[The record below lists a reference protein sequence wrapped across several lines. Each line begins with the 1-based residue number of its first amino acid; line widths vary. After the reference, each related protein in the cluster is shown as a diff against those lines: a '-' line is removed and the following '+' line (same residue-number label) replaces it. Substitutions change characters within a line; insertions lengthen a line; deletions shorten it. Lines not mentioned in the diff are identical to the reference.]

1 MTEPEKISGDNDR
14 EAAPAEAST
23 APDDMDT
30 VKRILEAI
38 LFASSEPVPLRKM
51 RSAIGKPASER
62 VKDALAVLT
71 EDYQKGSRGMEIE
84 EVAGGF
90 RMVTNPDYSAWVL
103 KVRAPKRDD
112 RVSPAALET
121 LSIVAYKQ
129 PIPRAE
135 VDAIRGVNSGELLRR
150 LLERGLVKIVG
161 KAETLGRP
169 LLYGTTKRFL
179 EVFGLKRLEDL
190 PKGEWEREGAK
201 PGPLPQASKE

>member
-1 MTEPEKISGDNDR
+1 MTEPEKLSGDNDR
-14 EAAPAEAST
+14 EAAPVEAST

-38 LFASSEPVPLRKM
+38 LFASSDPVPLRKM
-51 RSAIGKPASER
+51 RSAIGKPASDR

-90 RMVTNPDYSAWVL
+90 RMVTSPDYSPWVL
-103 KVRAPKRDD
+103 KVRAPKKDD

-121 LSIVAYKQ
+121 LAIIAYKQ

-150 LLERGLVKIVG
+150 
-161 KAETLGRP
+161 
-169 LLYGTTKRFL
+169 F
-179 EVFGLKRLEDL
+179 FGLKRLEDL

-201 PGPLPQASKE
+201 PGSLPQASKE